1 MIRFSMSESKLIHA
15 GRLTLLVL
23 CITSCNKKIS
33 QNIVSIQSRSD
44 GKSMQIWDQS
54 FRAEQDLIVME
65 EVTIYPQAYI
75 TTTPGCKIVFQKR
88 VNIIGESQVFDPEAK
103 IIFGAGTISEIN
115 PSWFG
120 AKGYDNEDDTHA
132 FEKAM
137 SAAFENVGV
146 VSIVIPVG
154 RYFISRTID
163 CTNQLSDRKAINWVG
178 RGMSNNGV
186 QGASLSWRGEEGGTL
201 LRFMNMGQGII
212 ENIDFTSEPGH
223 HVKYNLE
230 LRPFVHAVS
239 IRHCSFSGCSG
250 DESANINLNI
260 EGGDQVSEIH
270 IDECIFNGV
279 SQASEKVSQSAI
291 RGGFANT
298 KNFYIRY
305 CAFDQYERAAVD
317 IYNSD
322 ILHVE
327 GCTFANNRLD
337 ISCMLCG
344 TYAISNYSEHSRAF
358 FKASFTSNISFTTL
372 INNYFTGQSDDG
384 YVIQD
389 GAGSL
394 ILLNNDFGGSDQR
407 SDYNRIRWEQNE
419 FSPIHSVGNFY
430 KNSTQVSTPFFNRSG
445 QPRTVNVFS
454 KGDVGGTNATGR
466 IIISKE

>member
-1 MIRFSMSESKLIHA
+1 MQ
-15 GRLTLLVL
+15 VW
-23 CITSCNKKIS
+23 
-33 QNIVSIQSRSD
+33 D
-44 GKSMQIWDQS
+44 KSLHV
-54 FRAEQDLIVME
+54 EQDLIVLE
-65 EVTIYPQAYI
+65 EVTIFPQAYI
-75 TTTPGCKIVFQKR
+75 TTAPGSKIVFQKR
-88 VNIIGESQVFDPEAK
+88 VNIIGESQIFDPEA
-103 IIFGAGTISEIN
+103 IIVFEAGTISEIY

-120 AKGYDNEDDTHA
+120 AKGYDNEDDTRA
-132 FEKAM
+132 FEKAI
-137 SAAFENVGV
+137 AVAYANAGV
-146 VSIVIPVG
+146 MSIVIPIG

-163 CTNQLSDRKAINWVG
+163 SGNNHSDRKAINWFG
-178 RGMSNNGV
+178 KGMSNNGV
-186 QGASLSWRGEEGGTL
+186 QGASLSWRGEVGGTL
-201 LRFMNMGQGII
+201 LRFRNMGQCVV
-212 ENIDFTSEPGH
+212 ENIDFTAEPAH

-230 LRPFVHAVS
+230 LRPFVHS
-239 IRHCSFSGCSG
+239 FTIRHCSFSGCSG

-260 EGGDQVSEIH
+260 EDGDQVSEIH

-279 SQASEKVSQSAI
+279 SQVSESVSQSAI

-327 GCTFANNRLD
+327 GCTFANNKID

-344 TYAISNYSEHSRAF
+344 TYATSNYSEHSKAF
-358 FKASFTSNISFTTL
+358 FRASFTSNISFTTL
-372 INNYFTGQSDDG
+372 VNNYFTGMPEDG

-407 SDYNRIRWEQNE
+407 EDHNRIRWEQNE

-430 KNSTQVSTPFFNRSG
+430 KNSTPESTPFFNRSG
-445 QPRTVNVFS
+445 QPRNGNVFS
-454 KGDVGGTNATGR
+454 KGDIGGTNATGR
-466 IIISKE
+466 VIISKD